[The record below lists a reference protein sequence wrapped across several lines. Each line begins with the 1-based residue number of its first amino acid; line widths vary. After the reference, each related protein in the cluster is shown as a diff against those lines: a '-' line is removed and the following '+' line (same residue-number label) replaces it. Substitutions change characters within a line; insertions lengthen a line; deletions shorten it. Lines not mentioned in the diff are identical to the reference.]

1 MFDGK
6 KRVIIEDYTNKPTFA
21 SFLPGISGMMGTPI
35 WCFYMNRGQG
45 ISSFG
50 VRDKDHC
57 IMEFHAAQQAYQNVS
72 TLGFRTFMK
81 VDGSYYEAFGD
92 EEVGSKDVVRTMF
105 IGANEVEVEE
115 AHLLKGIQVNAL
127 HFTLPN
133 EEIGGLVRQ
142 VTIKNID
149 NKSHVVDV
157 LDGMAQVVPYGINL
171 WSMKMMGQ
179 TCKAWMEVE
188 GVEDYKPVYGV
199 RASME
204 DSAVVTQVEGKHFY
218 RTLTK
223 EGTLLPCIVDTEV
236 VFGQSTSLIRPH
248 GFINYTKEELLE
260 QKQMTQNALP
270 CGFFSSQVSLEPGES
285 YCIYSVIGCVENEKQ
300 LERFESKLRGKDYF
314 QAKYEEAKELTQA
327 ITKVINTK
335 TASPVFDAYCEQT
348 YLDNVL
354 RGGMPLLLGDKNIYH
369 VYSRKHGDTERDY
382 NFFSMNPEFY
392 SQGNGNFRDVNQNRR
407 CDVYFADF
415 VKDFNIKT
423 FYNLIQ
429 LDGYNPLAVQG
440 VVYTL
445 DEVWHGKVLE
455 LVDNDERVRALL
467 EKSFTPGAILKV
479 IVDKGIGLT
488 TTKEEFIHQLIKEAV
503 PHMQAA
509 FGEGY
514 WTDHWTYNLDLVESY
529 LGIYPEK
536 EKELLFEDGTYTYFE
551 SGAVVNPRKVRYM
564 LTDKGVRQYNGV
576 DHHIKEGVTHKE
588 AREKGGKGK
597 VYTSTLFE
605 KMMILAINK
614 FATLDP
620 YGMGI
625 EMEGGKP
632 GWYDALN
639 GLPGIFGS
647 SMAETYELGRMLEF
661 MQQAIAN
668 YKGSITLPVEV
679 LTFMKGVQEAL
690 VRYEAGKIDDLTYWE
705 QVNEAKETYREA
717 IMWGIEGE
725 KRSLTVEEVRVVLH
739 AWQEKIQKGI
749 EKGMTYGEGV
759 CPTYFTYEVEDYEE
773 REGSI
778 LPLAFKVIPMP
789 YFLEGPVRYLKTQAG
804 RKESKNLYNK
814 VKASGLY
821 DDQLNM
827 YKVNASLKDT
837 SYEIGRAKAFT
848 PGWLENE
855 SIWLHM
861 EYKYLIELLRSG
873 LYEEYFE
880 AMHHALVPFLDPK
893 VYGRSVLENSS
904 FIASSANP
912 NEKIHGRGFVAR
924 LSGSTAEFLHMW
936 QIMMFGERP
945 FTVEGDELVLA
956 FKPTIPSYLIGEDK
970 RIEAMF
976 LGDVQVIYH
985 LDTQEDLL
993 PDKVKVENIV
1003 LTYSNGV
1010 EIEVK
1015 EQSLKGDLARAVRDH
1030 KVRSI
1035 DVNMTRK

>member
-1 MFDGK
+1 MFDAK

-21 SFLPGISGMMGTPI
+21 SFLPGISGIMGTPI
-35 WCFYMNRGQG
+35 WCFYVNRGQG

-50 VRDKDHC
+50 VKDKDHC

-72 TLGFRTFMK
+72 TAGFRTFMK
-81 VDGSYYEAFGD
+81 VDGNYYEAFGD
-92 EEVGSKDVVRTMF
+92 EEVEGKHVVRTMF
-105 IGANEVEVEE
+105 IGANEVEVQEE
-115 AHLLKGIQVNAL
+115 HHLKGIQVNAL

-133 EEIGGLVRQ
+133 EEIGGLIRQ

-149 NKSHVVDV
+149 NQPHVVDV
-157 LDGMAQVVPYGINL
+157 LDGMAQVIPYGINL

-179 TCKAWMEVE
+179 TCKAWMEAE
-188 GVEDYKPVYGV
+188 GVETYKPVYGV

-204 DSAVVTQVEGKHFY
+204 DSAVVTKVEGKHFY
-218 RTLTK
+218 RTITK
-223 EGTLLPCIVDTEV
+223 EGTLLPCVVDTEV

-248 GFINYTKEELLE
+248 GFINHTRESLLE
-260 QKQMTQNALP
+260 QKQMKQNALP
-270 CGFFSSQVSLEPGES
+270 CGFFSSQLTLEPGES
-285 YCIYSVIGCVENEKQ
+285 YDMYSVIGCVENKGQ
-300 LERFESKLRGKDYF
+300 LERFEAKLRGKDYF
-314 QAKYEEAKELTQA
+314 QYKYEEAKCLTQD
-327 ITKVINTK
+327 ITKVIRTK

-392 SQGNGNFRDVNQNRR
+392 SQGNANFRDVNQNRR

-423 FYNLIQ
+423 LYNLIQ

-445 DEVWHGKVLE
+445 DEEWRAQVLK
-455 LVDNDERVRALL
+455 LVGNDERVKALL
-467 EKSFTPGAILKV
+467 EKPFTPGGILKV
-479 IVDKGIGLT
+479 IVDKDINLT
-488 TTKEEFIHQLIKEAV
+488 ITKEEFIHQLMKEAV
-503 PHMQAA
+503 PHMQAV

-529 LGIYPEK
+529 LSIYPEK
-536 EKELLFEDGTYTYFE
+536 ERELLFEDGTYTYFE
-551 SGAVVNPRKVRYM
+551 SSAVVNPRRVRYV

-576 DHHIKEGVTHKE
+576 DHHMKAHVTHKE
-588 AREKGGKGK
+588 AREEGGKGK

-605 KMMILAINK
+605 KMMILAVNK

-647 SMAETYELGRMLEF
+647 SMAETYELQRMLEF
-661 MQQAIAN
+661 MQKAITS
-668 YKGSITLPVEV
+668 YKGSVILPVEV
-679 LTFMKGVQEAL
+679 LTFMKGIQEAL
-690 VRYEAGKIDDLTYWE
+690 VRYEAGKINDFTYWE
-705 QVNEAKETYREA
+705 QVNEAKEAYREA
-717 IMWGIEGE
+717 TMWGIKGE
-725 KRSLTVEEVRVVLH
+725 KRALTIEEVRVILH
-739 AWQEKIQKGI
+739 AWQEKVQKGI
-749 EKGMTYGEGV
+749 EKGMTYGEGL
-759 CPTYFTYEVEDYEE
+759 CPTYFTYEVEVYEE
-773 REGSI
+773 KEGSI
-778 LPLAFKVIPMP
+778 LPLAFKVRQVPH
-789 YFLEGPVRYLKTQAG
+789 FLEGPVRYLKTEAG
-804 RKESKNLYNK
+804 RKESETIYEK
-814 VKASGLY
+814 VKASSLY
-821 DDQLNM
+821 DDKLGM
-827 YKVNASLKDT
+827 YKVNESLKDT

-861 EYKYLIELLRSG
+861 EYKYLLEVLRSG

-880 AMHHALVPFLDPK
+880 AMSHALVPFLDPHI
-893 VYGRSVLENSS
+893 YGRSVLENSS

-912 NEKIHGRGFVAR
+912 NQKIHGRGFVAR

-936 QIMMFGERP
+936 QIMMFGEKP
-945 FTVEGDELVLA
+945 FTVEGESLVLR
-956 FKPTIPSYLIGEDK
+956 FKPVLPSYLIGEEK
-970 RIEAMF
+970 KIEAMF
-976 LGDVQVIYH
+976 LGDIQVVYH
-985 LDTQEDLL
+985 FDTKENIL
-993 PDKVKVENIV
+993 PDKVKVERMV
-1003 LTYSNGV
+1003 LGYSNG
-1010 EIEVK
+1010 IERAIK
-1015 EQSLKGDLARAVRDH
+1015 EDRLKDDLVRDVRDH
-1030 KVRSI
+1030 KVSRI
-1035 DVNMTRK
+1035 DIYIITK